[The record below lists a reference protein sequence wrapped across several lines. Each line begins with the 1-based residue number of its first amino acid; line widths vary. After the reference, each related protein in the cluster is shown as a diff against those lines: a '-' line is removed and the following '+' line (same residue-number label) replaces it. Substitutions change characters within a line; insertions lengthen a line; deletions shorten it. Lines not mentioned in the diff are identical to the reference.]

1 MRKMLKIE
9 LLKLFESFRFWIS
22 ILGIGIGLL
31 INSLEVMRYTSF
43 TTIDNLFMTIAGDM
57 FFLVCFVL
65 CIVGGGYGFCTE
77 QKNHCVIYYV
87 LRDKIANYTMAKT
100 IVSFLGG
107 FLVTFWGCIL
117 GIIMITGKIFLFR
130 QYNGSI
136 IPEINGLGVMMAYI
150 LGFSILCGVMS
161 VFAMLISV
169 FIVDYFIVM
178 AMPILVYFMVLNIT
192 GWISLPVWLDIT
204 YIYFIQF
211 NNNSFVLEKF
221 VYDIGYAL
229 LFSIW
234 LGMVMYKIMKKGIER
249 KIEHG

>member
-1 MRKMLKIE
+1 
-9 LLKLFESFRFWIS
+9 
-22 ILGIGIGLL
+22 
-31 INSLEVMRYTSF
+31 MRYSIYG
-43 TTIDNLFMTIAGDM
+43 TTIDNLFMSTAGDG

-87 LRDKIANYTMAKT
+87 LRDKIAHYTMAKT

-117 GIIMITGKIFLFR
+117 GIIMMTGRIFLFR

-136 IPEINGLGVMMAYI
+136 IPEMNGLEAMMAYI
-150 LGFSILCGVMS
+150 LGFSLLCGVMS

-178 AMPILVYFMVLNIT
+178 AMPILVYFMVMNIT
-192 GWISLPVWLDIT
+192 SWISLPVWLDISN
-204 YIYFIQF
+204 IYFIHF
-211 NNNSFVLEKF
+211 NTDDFILEQC
-221 VYDIGYAL
+221 VYQIGYAL

-234 LGMVMYKIMKKGIER
+234 LGMVMYQIIKKGIER